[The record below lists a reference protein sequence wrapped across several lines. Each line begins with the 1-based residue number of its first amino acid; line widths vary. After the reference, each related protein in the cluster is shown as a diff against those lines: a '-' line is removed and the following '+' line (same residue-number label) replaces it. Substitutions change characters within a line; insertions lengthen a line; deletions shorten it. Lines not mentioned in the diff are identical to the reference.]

1 MNMKKDKPIDAS
13 IKPPKVKFFA
23 SPEDRDK
30 AFVMGFLFIAFFF
43 VVALFRDRLST
54 EIVAGMITAI
64 LTAIATV
71 VHTFFKD
78 FKERKQDNL
87 EVKTPKKEVDN
98 QW

>member
-1 MNMKKDKPIDAS
+1 MKKDKLIDAS

-30 AFVMGFLFIAFFF
+30 AFVMTFLFIAFFF
-43 VVALFRDRLST
+43 VVTLFRDRLST

-78 FKERKQDNL
+78 RDKKKDNL